1 MRHGILTVTLAE
13 NHTYK
18 KERILSAPEH
28 ITNSL

>member
-1 MRHGILTVTLAE
+1 MRHGILTATPAE

-18 KERILSAPEH
+18 TDRILSAPEH